1 MLVCTR
7 LKQWLYIISAACGT
21 YNNACVNIMLER
33 QIYYLNIEEISV
45 SSDVLYSQVF
55 KKKNIYIPLSN
66 LNFDDPSLLL

>member
-1 MLVCTR
+1 
-7 LKQWLYIISAACGT
+7 
-21 YNNACVNIMLER
+21 MLER